1 MDARFAV
8 LVASAGSYVA
18 VWLLYLT
25 SPARRSLRSVLFLL
39 ITSLPL
45 APAAVLPP
53 PYDLLLAAPV
63 AAVWILGLMD
73 FGHLLAPMEPVEV
86 RFDQRLGAIQRR
98 VRRSEA
104 QIRPDTWNAD
114 RERHQEILAGAL
126 AEARGNQI
134 TTSATSMT
142 VTLARE
148 Y

>member
-1 MDARFAV
+1 MWLSGSCICLPSEAQLPQCSLPAYHIAP
-8 LVASAGSYVA
+8 ASAGCGLA
-18 VWLLYLT
+18 TALR
-25 SPARRSLRSVLFLL
+25 PFARGASRC
-39 ITSLPL
+39 
-45 APAAVLPP
+45 
-53 PYDLLLAAPV
+53 
-63 AAVWILGLMD
+63 VWILGLMD

-126 AEARGNQI
+126 PEARGNQI